1 MTRPSAARTSGAS
14 RTADPAPTAAGR
26 PPRHR
31 ATRRV
36 TAGPFAGRSTAVA
49 VTLVAVLVAALVA
62 ACGSDPEPSPV
73 ATGDA
78 ESTTTST
85 AAAGGPDSDEI
96 DATPVALPEA
106 ASTVEIVGT
115 EYVFE
120 LDATA
125 ADGTPI
131 DLTAG
136 EALPAGWTHVEFHNE
151 GDEAHQVMFARLKDG
166 VDLAELADT
175 AGGDSSGSAAI
186 EFVDMLGGVSYI
198 GPGQSIE
205 ALVDLPAGMVLA
217 MCYVPDAE
225 GVAHAL
231 MGMTTTLT
239 VEEAEAGA
247 GGDAGR
253 DEAGS
258 PADAEPVVGTIEM
271 TADGYRV
278 PDEVPPG
285 WYRVVNLDE
294 GEPGAAGT
302 GLHELAVLGLEAPL
316 ADDELDQLLDDL
328 ATNAT
333 PAVDLVAVGG
343 MGALSAG
350 FEGYVYLDLDAGPYL
365 AVDFMPDP
373 GEPRPHLLDGYVTAF
388 EA

>member
-1 MTRPSAARTSGAS
+1 MTRPPVAPTSGAS
-14 RTADPAPTAAGR
+14 RTAT
-26 PPRHR
+26 
-31 ATRRV
+31 
-36 TAGPFAGRSTAVA
+36 RSTPVVAAV
-49 VTLVAVLVAALVA
+49 VAVLLAALVA

-73 ATGDA
+73 ATGDTDST
-78 ESTTTST
+78 STTTAT
-85 AAAGGPDSDEI
+85 AGADGDEG
-96 DATPVALPEA
+96 DVAPVALPEA

-120 LDATA
+120 LDASE

-131 DLTAG
+131 DLDAG
-136 EALPAGWTHVEFHNE
+136 DALPAGWTHVEFRNE

-175 AGGDSSGSAAI
+175 AGDDSSGSAAI

-217 MCYVPDAE
+217 MCYVPDAH

-247 GGDAGR
+247 E
-253 DEAGS
+253 EA
-258 PADAEPVVGTIEM
+258 DDTEPVVGTIEM
-271 TADGYRV
+271 TADGYQV

-294 GEPGAAGT
+294 GEAGSAGT
-302 GLHELAVLGLEAPL
+302 GLHELAVLGLDEPL
-316 ADDELDQLLDDL
+316 AGDELDQFLDDL

-350 FEGYVYLDLDAGPYL
+350 FEGYLYLDLEPGPYL

>member
-1 MTRPSAARTSGAS
+1 MTRPSAARTTGAAPV
-14 RTADPAPTAAGR
+14 ADAAPTAVRHA
-26 PPRHR
+26 PRHR
-31 ATRRV
+31 ATRLV
-36 TAGPFAGRSTAVA
+36 PAVA
-49 VTLVAVLVAALVA
+49 VALVAVLLAALVA
-62 ACGSDPEPSPV
+62 GCGSD
-73 ATGDA
+73 ATPTGTGADDAVTASSADQGDV
-78 ESTTTST
+78 
-85 AAAGGPDSDEI
+85 

-106 ASTVEIVGT
+106 GSTVEIVGT
-115 EYVFE
+115 EYTFE

-131 DLTAG
+131 DLAAG
-136 EALPAGWTHVEFHNE
+136 GALPSGWTHVEFHNE

-166 VDLAELADT
+166 VDLSELADT

-205 ALVDLPAGMVLA
+205 ALVDLPPGMVLA
-217 MCYVPDAE
+217 MCYVPDTH

-239 VEEAEAGA
+239 V
-247 GGDAGR
+247 
-253 DEAGS
+253 
-258 PADAEPVVGTIEM
+258 AEPEPGATPETSDPETSDPETVQGTIEM
-271 TADGYRV
+271 TDGGYRF
-278 PDEVPPG
+278 PDAVPPG
-285 WYRVVNLDE
+285 WYQVVNNDE
-294 GEPGAAGT
+294 GEGGE
-302 GLHELAVLGLEAPL
+302 GLHELAVLGLDQPL
-316 ADDELDQLLDDL
+316 DDDQLDQLLDDL

-350 FEGYVYLDLDAGPYL
+350 FEGYLHLDLDAGPYL

>member
-26 PPRHR
+26 PPRRR

-36 TAGPFAGRSTAVA
+36 TAVAAAV
-49 VTLVAVLVAALVA
+49 VAVLLAALVA
-62 ACGSDPEPSPV
+62 ACGSDAEPSPV
-73 ATGDA
+73 ATGDT
-78 ESTTTST
+78 ESTTTTT
-85 AAAGGPDSDEI
+85 AAA
-96 DATPVALPEA
+96 ATPVALPEA

-125 ADGTPI
+125 ADGAPI
-131 DLTAG
+131 DVDAG

-175 AGGDSSGSAAI
+175 AGDDSSGSAAI

-217 MCYVPDAE
+217 MCYVPDAH

-247 GGDAGR
+247 DT
-253 DEAGS
+253 DS
-258 PADAEPVVGTIEM
+258 PGESEGEAEPVVGTIEM
-271 TADGYRV
+271 TADGYQV

-285 WYRVVNLDE
+285 WYRVVNRDD
-294 GEPGAAGT
+294 GEAGSAGT
-302 GLHELAVLGLEAPL
+302 GLHELAVLGLDEPL
-316 ADDELDQLLDDL
+316 AGDELDQLLDDL

-343 MGALSAG
+343 MGALSSG
-350 FEGYVYLDLDAGPYL
+350 FEGYLYLDLEPGPYL

>member
-1 MTRPSAARTSGAS
+1 
-14 RTADPAPTAAGR
+14 
-26 PPRHR
+26 PPRPR
-31 ATRRV
+31 ATRRI

-49 VTLVAVLVAALVA
+49 ATLVAVLLAALVA
-62 ACGSDPEPSPV
+62 ACGSDPEPPPV
-73 ATGDA
+73 ATGDT
-78 ESTTTST
+78 ESTATT
-85 AAAGGPDSDEI
+85 AAAAAPDGDEVG
-96 DATPVALPEA
+96 ATPVALPEA

-125 ADGTPI
+125 ADGAPI
-131 DLTAG
+131 DLDAG

-175 AGGDSSGSAAI
+175 AGDDSSGSAAI

-217 MCYVPDAE
+217 MCYVPDAH

-239 VEEAEAGA
+239 VEEAAAGA
-247 GGDAGR
+247 DT
-253 DEAGS
+253 GS

-271 TADGYRV
+271 TADGYQV

-294 GEPGAAGT
+294 GEAGSAGT
-302 GLHELAVLGLEAPL
+302 GLHELAVLGLDEPL
-316 ADDELDQLLDDL
+316 AGDELDQLLDDL

-350 FEGYVYLDLDAGPYL
+350 FEGYLYLDLESGPYL

>member
-1 MTRPSAARTSGAS
+1 MTRSSAARTSGAS

-49 VTLVAVLVAALVA
+49 ATLVAVLLAALVA
-62 ACGSDPEPSPV
+62 ACGSDPEPPPV
-73 ATGDA
+73 ATGDT
-78 ESTTTST
+78 ESTATT
-85 AAAGGPDSDEI
+85 AAAAAPDGDEVG
-96 DATPVALPEA
+96 ATPVALPEA

-125 ADGTPI
+125 ADGAPI
-131 DLTAG
+131 DLDAG

-175 AGGDSSGSAAI
+175 AGDDSSGSAAI

-217 MCYVPDAE
+217 MCYVPDAH

-239 VEEAEAGA
+239 VEEAAAGA
-247 GGDAGR
+247 DT
-253 DEAGS
+253 GS

-271 TADGYRV
+271 TADGYQV

-294 GEPGAAGT
+294 GEAGSAGT
-302 GLHELAVLGLEAPL
+302 GLHELAVLGLDEPL
-316 ADDELDQLLDDL
+316 AGDELDQLLDDL

-350 FEGYVYLDLDAGPYL
+350 FEGYLYLDLESGPYL